1 MPAYGNFPRTG
12 RLCQPRLYSD
22 HNGTLRALLVEREKE
37 HRLRGLVDLAA
48 TASLIRLHLSSLVQ
62 RLLGTIDVEEL
73 EIGLSESTICDLAPR
88 ADGLPIPIHGAL
100 KAV

>member
-1 MPAYGNFPRTG
+1 MKDNPRRSQWGTQG
-12 RLCQPRLYSD
+12 TACQ
-22 HNGTLRALLVEREKE
+22 RE
-37 HRLRGLVDLAA
+37 HSLRGFANLAA
-48 TASLIRLHLSSLVQ
+48 TASLIRLHLSILVQ
-62 RLLGTIDVEEL
+62 RLLGTIDIEEL